1 MRTVRKI
8 VLVTAALV
16 CAALVLVPFVS
27 AAGPGQGNNP
37 GSDQGPGTFMQG
49 PSQGGSTSQGQNI
62 DQGSDSQDQSS
73 AADSHQMPHDHA
85 FGNMTGPQPEVNM
98 TQGNITWDGL
108 GLNANNI
115 TFGPPPAGM
124 NATADNNWTVPGG
137 MTAGWPGWGNGTA
150 PADNMTA
157 PNGTAPPPMGDNVT
171 SPQNLP
177 AGDNAAG
184 TGLQNGNGSGAGSQ
198 QLGSSASQAQNQD
211 QKDSDLI
218 AAFLKW
224 LRGGGSSSS

>member
-1 MRTVRKI
+1 MRTVRKT

-27 AAGPGQGNNP
+27 AAGPGQGSNP

-49 PSQGGSTSQGQNI
+49 PSQGSFANQGQNTG
-62 DQGSDSQDQSS
+62 QGSGSQDQGS
-73 AADSHQMPHDHA
+73 AADSHQMPDHA
-85 FGNMTGPQPEVNM
+85 FGNMTGPQPD
-98 TQGNITWDGL
+98 GNSTWDGL

-137 MTAGWPGWGNGTA
+137 MTTGWPGWGNGTA

-157 PNGTAPPPMGDNVT
+157 PNGTAPPPRGDNLT
-171 SPQNLP
+171 GSQNLP
-177 AGDNAAG
+177 AGSNPAG
-184 TGLQNGNGSGAGSQ
+184 TGLRDGNGPGAGSQ
-198 QLGSSASQAQNQD
+198 QQGSGASQAQNQD
-211 QKDSDLI
+211 QKDTDLI